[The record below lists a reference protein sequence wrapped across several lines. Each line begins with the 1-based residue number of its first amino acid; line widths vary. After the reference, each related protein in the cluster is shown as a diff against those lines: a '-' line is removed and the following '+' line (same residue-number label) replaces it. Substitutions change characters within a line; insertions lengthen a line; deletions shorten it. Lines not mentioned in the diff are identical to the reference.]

1 VREEV
6 GVDAI
11 EPMTKMLMCGVVE
24 VGVHPAAA
32 KRNVA
37 SVTDRRVAH
46 FASSA
51 YGVET

>member
-1 VREEV
+1 
-6 GVDAI
+6 VDAI

-24 VGVHPAAA
+24 VGVRPTAA

-37 SVTDRRVAH
+37 SVTDHRVAH
-46 FASSA
+46 LTSDT

>member
-1 VREEV
+1 
-6 GVDAI
+6 VDAI

-24 VGVHPAAA
+24 VGVGPTAA

-46 FASSA
+46 LTSGT